1 MRGGSCSRV
10 TGRNPLAALAALLLS
25 LALAAAGCLLP
36 ASSEPPIPG
45 YDFSGITA
53 APSTRLLDPGQ
64 YKASRPADCYPLAFV
79 GLDGML
85 RRASPWSEGCTDLAP
100 AQAHGSPTWRDVWE
114 GDTAEPY
121 IMFVSA
127 AGRISTLG
135 VGTGEVTELPTPID
149 PEEEVTWLPDYFI
162 AVHRNEQGQGLLKLV
177 SLVDGGTEFEMAFFG
192 AWAYRPSGRF
202 AALGVLV
209 TSRNGGADR
218 ADMGLFDAAEGSTTV
233 LVKAKSGEYLMPV
246 GWVDENVLAYRE
258 AKTLTTVRFVDVTSG
273 LAPGVAPPLP
283 LALDFGRVAGI
294 IPANLREG
302 WTGRFAVSP
311 DGNKVAVETVV
322 DGAPAVCVGD
332 LEAAE
337 WYLIGS
343 GAGAAWGTA
352 AVPCLG
358 GCGEGESEQALA
370 DAKRAFSDGDIVV
383 AQAFLAQVN
392 PVHPSYAEAQE
403 LLARCRLADFSSVI
417 SRDWTVV
424 RDVLTGTFTLS
435 QADAG
440 IIHLS
445 VESIDEVVGCA
456 YCDLS
461 YSSPGGETFAYEG
474 QLTVG
479 PGEPFPAQFAGQ
491 GRLVVAGRVLWEPP
505 SEPVVI
511 FPAGGSLIGW
521 AVSLDCRLLAGT
533 YVLQRDDETVIE
545 TAVTDLLSLESTV
558 VDGPYRP
565 GSSMPPDWRGPFAG
579 LWWTDAKTLRY
590 EQFEGAGVEIRYW
603 TTDG

>member
-1 MRGGSCSRV
+1 M

-25 LALAAAGCLLP
+25 LAFAAGGCLRP

-45 YDFSGITA
+45 YDFSGITV
-53 APSTRLLDPGQ
+53 APSTKLLDPGQ
-64 YKASRPADCYPLAFV
+64 HKPSQAADCYPLAFV
-79 GLDGML
+79 GLEGML
-85 RRASPWSEGCTDLAP
+85 RLASPWSEGCTDLAP
-100 AQAHGSPTWRDVWE
+100 AQAHGSPTWRDVWG
-114 GDTAEPY
+114 GDAAEPY

-135 VGTGEVTELPTPID
+135 VDTGEVTELPTPID
-149 PEEEVTWLPDYFI
+149 PEEEVTWLPDSFI
-162 AVHRNEQGQGLLKLV
+162 AVHQNEQGRGLLKLV
-177 SLVDGGTEFEMAFFG
+177 SLVDGGTEFEIPFYG

-209 TSRNGGADR
+209 TWRNGDADR
-218 ADMGLFDAAEGSTTV
+218 ADISMFDAAEGSTTL
-233 LVKAKSGEYLMPV
+233 LVKAESGEYLMPV

-258 AKTLTTVRFVDVTSG
+258 ARTLTRVRFVDATSG
-273 LAPGVAPPLP
+273 LAPGAAPPLP
-283 LALDFGRVAGI
+283 LALDFARVAAI
-294 IPANLREG
+294 IPADLREG

-311 DGNKVAVETVV
+311 DGNRVAVETVV
-322 DGAPAVCVGD
+322 DGSPAVCVGD
-332 LEAAE
+332 LETAE

-343 GAGAAWGTA
+343 GTGAAWGTS
-352 AVPCLG
+352 AVPCPD

-370 DAKRAFSDGDIVV
+370 EAKRAFSAGDILV

-403 LLARCRLADFSSVI
+403 LLARCRLASFSSVI
-417 SRDWTVV
+417 SRDWAVV
-424 RDVLTGTFTLS
+424 RDVLTETFTLS

-445 VESIDEVVGCA
+445 VESIDEVVGWA
-456 YCDLS
+456 YCNLS

-479 PGEPFPAQFAGQ
+479 PGEPFPAQFTGE
-491 GRLVVAGRVLWEPP
+491 GRLVVAGGVLWEPP

-511 FPAGGSLIGW
+511 FPADGSPIGW
-521 AVSLDCRLLAGT
+521 AVSPDCRLLAGT

-545 TAVTDLLSLESTV
+545 TAITDLLSLESAV

-565 GSSMPPDWRGPFAG
+565 GSSMPPDWHGPFAQ
-579 LWWTDAKTLRY
+579 LWWTDAKALRY
-590 EQFEGAGVEIRYW
+590 ERFEGASVEIRYW